1 MVGISPPPSP
11 PSAAIWTG
19 STPTPISVLQLLH
32 HLLAAASGPS
42 CRLGGPKTH
51 SDGHGGSR
59 HVLTCILPNLVA
71 PYAHP
76 QCWGCGEG
84 AVIQLHQPQ
93 PGPACGCCGFGAGEG
108 GRSAA
113 ALCWE
118 MRAEGGAGGR
128 ELSADGAG
136 TALGSC
142 GDAAAHRLPDAA
154 KGKKGSP
161 HGFLHCIRVTAMPW
175 LRCKGTC
182 CYWGGVSVP
191 RAVPC
196 PDGALS
202 LPRSMTSCRAAPRS
216 PWRCVWATI

>member
-1 MVGISPPPSP
+1 MGLGGGSRWWESAPHPPPP
-11 PSAAIWTG
+11 
-19 STPTPISVLQLLH
+19 VLQ
-32 HLLAAASGPS
+32 SGQGQPPLPS
-42 CRLGGPKTH
+42 LCCSCSITCLQLPQGHPAGWGGPKPTAMGTEGPGT
-51 SDGHGGSR
+51 S
-59 HVLTCILPNLVA
+59 LPASSPTSWLPV
-71 PYAHP
+71 PTP
-76 QCWGCGEG
+76 PCWGCGEG
-84 AVIQLHQPQ
+84 AVIQLYQPQ

-161 HGFLHCIRVTAMPW
+161 HGFLHCIRVTARPR

-182 CYWGGVSVP
+182 CYWGGALCP
-191 RAVPC
+191 VPC
-196 PDGALS
+196 RALTV
-202 LPRSMTSCRAAPRS
+202 LLLS
-216 PWRCVWATI
+216 PGQ